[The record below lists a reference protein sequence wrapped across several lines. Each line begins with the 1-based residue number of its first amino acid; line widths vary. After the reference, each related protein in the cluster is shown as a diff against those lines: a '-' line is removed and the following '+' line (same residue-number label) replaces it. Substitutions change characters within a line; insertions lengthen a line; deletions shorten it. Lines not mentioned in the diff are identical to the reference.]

1 MSDPGWLLAEWLARD
16 VAKFKDGCSDNGIPD
31 LREMSNLL
39 GAGILPPFG
48 KPNGDTRM
56 SSEQEIE
63 AEIQRKGLNAP
74 RLTPDD
80 IDAVIASES
89 YTVLP
94 SGRTTICE
102 LTLRN
107 GFTVTGE
114 SSCVSIDNFD
124 AEIGRKI
131 ARDDARDKVWQLEA
145 YLLRDRLFQA
155 VQAAGK

>member
-1 MSDPGWLLAEWLARD
+1 
-16 VAKFKDGCSDNGIPD
+16 
-31 LREMSNLL
+31 
-39 GAGILPPFG
+39 
-48 KPNGDTRM
+48 M